1 MMMMCGITNLRRM
14 PVTVEQEGT
23 ICAADVGVE
32 GITLLVKV
40 GPHLSLSLSNLDLY
54 DCYY

>member
-32 GITLLVKV
+32 GITLLVKMI
-40 GPHLSLSLSNLDLY
+40 SFIAKWEANM
-54 DCYY
+54 

>member
-1 MMMMCGITNLRRM
+1 MMMMCGITNLRRT